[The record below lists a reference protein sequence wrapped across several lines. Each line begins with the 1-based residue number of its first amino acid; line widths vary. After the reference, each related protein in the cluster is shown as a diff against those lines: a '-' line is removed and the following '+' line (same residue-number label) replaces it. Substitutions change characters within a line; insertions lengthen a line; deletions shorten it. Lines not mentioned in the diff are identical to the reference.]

1 MYTLYNFLTQVPTSL
16 KEQMNKDH
24 YEKKKL
30 KTHLFLRLL
39 VCYTYFYYIFPHF
52 LTDYEAVCR
61 AIYTRC

>member
-1 MYTLYNFLTQVPTSL
+1 MYTLYNFITQVPTSL
-16 KEQMNKDH
+16 QDH
-24 YEKKKL
+24 YEKKKKL